1 MASGAGRLGGK
12 RAVVTGAGRGIGRA
26 IALAYAKEGAAV
38 VCSGR
43 HKEPL
48 DEVAGII
55 ADGGGRA
62 EVVCAD
68 VTKDDE
74 VEELARQ
81 ALSQLGGVD
90 VLVNN
95 AGVYAPGAF
104 GDQSLDDWQRVLDV
118 NVLGVVRVT
127 RAFLP
132 AMLEAGSGRVVN
144 IASTAGKYGSLYQSP
159 YNASKH
165 AVVGLT
171 RCLALETAGKG
182 VTVNALCPGFV
193 RTGMIGED
201 AYEVFAR
208 EIGCAPEEVE
218 ARLLGRVPIGRFIE
232 PEEVAEAA
240 VYVASDPAGAMTGH
254 AVTLSGGL
262 ILV

>member
-1 MASGAGRLGGK
+1 MVDGTGRLGGK

-26 IALAYAKEGAAV
+26 IALAFAREGAAV

-43 HKEPL
+43 QKGPL
-48 DEVAGII
+48 DEVAGVIT
-55 ADGGGRA
+55 DEGGRA
-62 EVVCAD
+62 DVVCAD
-68 VTKDDE
+68 VTKDDD
-74 VEELARQ
+74 VAELARQ
-81 ALSQLGGVD
+81 ALTSLGGVD

-95 AGVYAPGAF
+95 AGIYAPGAF
-104 GDQSLDDWQRVLDV
+104 MEHELDDWQRVLDV

-132 AMLEAGSGRVVN
+132 AMLGAGSGRIVN

-171 RCLALETAGKG
+171 RCLALETAGGG
-182 VTVNALCPGFV
+182 VTVNAICPGFV
-193 RTGMIGED
+193 RTDMIGQD
-201 AYEVFAR
+201 AYEVFAGHM
-208 EIGCAPEEVE
+208 GCAPEEVE
-218 ARLLGRVPIGRFIE
+218 DRLLSRVPIGRQIE
-232 PEEVAEAA
+232 PEEVAELA
-240 VYVASDPAGAMTGH
+240 VYLASDGSQAMTGH

-262 ILV
+262 ILI